1 MSKSAARAY
10 TRACLKVFMA
20 SVMVATQCIIVAP
33 GIRGQ
38 AQNPP
43 VVDLPS
49 LAGKNMGDII
59 QQFKSLKK
67 KCKEV
72 DKEFLAR
79 LPSGA
84 PSFDDICAFKIGNG
98 RLTVGAYQGRAVIF
112 QFLLGLEAPT
122 EPEEALRRVGINVNG
137 AEPQIQEGP
146 AKFYSW
152 SGTFNG
158 KKWKEI
164 KVHQV
169 YLKNRKCPVV
179 IAFLSDKA
187 G

>member
-10 TRACLKVFMA
+10 TRACLKVLMT
-20 SVMVATQCIIVAP
+20 SVMVATQCIAGAREIKT
-33 GIRGQ
+33 Q

-43 VVDLPS
+43 IVDFPS
-49 LAGKNMGDII
+49 LVGMSMGDVI
-59 QQFKSLKK
+59 QQFNSSRKG
-67 KCKEV
+67 CKEV
-72 DKEFLAR
+72 TNDLLAR
-79 LPSGA
+79 VPPGA
-84 PSFDDICAFKIGNG
+84 PSFDDICSFKIGGG
-98 RLTVGAYQGRAVIF
+98 RLTVGAYRGRAVGF
-112 QFLLGLEAPT
+112 QYVFGLKAPD

-146 AKFYSW
+146 AKFYIW

-187 G
+187 